1 MNGKFN
7 SLKMLNVTHYYRSKK
22 NRKWYLPFGYAAED
36 IELNNISLHIYQG
49 EALAIIGEP
58 GASKT
63 LLGRIIAGDIKP
75 DRGKINKSV
84 STYYGDIKRQ
94 TFNTFNSAT
103 ICKRNSK
110 IIFLRNNITQ
120 C

>member
-1 MNGKFN
+1 MG
-7 SLKMLNVTHYYRSKK
+7 SSIVLKCSMSHYYRV
-22 NRKWYLPFGYAAED
+22 RK
-36 IELNNISLHIYQG
+36 IESGIYHLVMPQRHRIKQYFTYIYQG

-84 STYYGDIKRQ
+84 STYYGDIK
-94 TFNTFNSAT
+94 T
-103 ICKRNSK
+103 
-110 IIFLRNNITQ
+110 NI
-120 C
+120 

>member
-36 IELNNISLHIYQG
+36 IELNNISLYIYQG

-84 STYYGDIKRQ
+84 STYYGDIK
-94 TFNTFNSAT
+94 T
-103 ICKRNSK
+103 
-110 IIFLRNNITQ
+110 NI
-120 C
+120 